1 MLYEVSMTAARN
13 ILALLSGQ
21 RVSKK
26 MLICTEIV
34 TRGSTRPPLQGTR
47 A

>member
-1 MLYEVSMTAARN
+1 MTMN
-13 ILALLSGQ
+13 NKNNKGENNKGNK

-34 TRGSTRPPLQGTR
+34 RRDSTLPTAP
-47 A
+47 